1 MDSADLFFVLIFFLF
16 IFVMLIALSLF
27 TVRQQT
33 AVLIERFGR
42 FVRIAGPGLN
52 VLIPFIESK
61 SGSVSL
67 RLHQLDVQVETK
79 TKDDVFVHLN
89 VSVQYRVLEG
99 KIYEAFYALE
109 DVTGQIES
117 FVFDVVRAYVPN
129 VILDDVFAKKDD
141 IADAV
146 REELHEVMQAFGYD
160 IVKSLVTDIEPD
172 TKVKAAMNEINES
185 QRLRIAATERGE
197 ADKILKVKHA
207 EGEAESKILQGRG
220 IAGQRL
226 EIVEGLKASFS
237 EFHESVPEVRAQDV
251 MSLILMAQYFD
262 TLKEMGLS
270 GHMNTILIPHS
281 PSSLQDIYDQIR
293 NGIISA
299 NQVKT
304 PKKKEVA
311 AK

>member
-1 MDSADLFFVLIFFLF
+1 MFELFLVAVAIIGVILI
-16 IFVMLIALSLF
+16 LSFF

-33 AVLIERFGR
+33 NVLIERFGR
-42 FVRIAGPGLN
+42 FVRIAKPGLN
-52 VLIPFIESK
+52 LMIPLIERK

-89 VSVQYRVLEG
+89 VSVQYRVLSD
-99 KIYEAFYALE
+99 KIYEAFYALD

-146 REELHEVMQAFGYD
+146 RQELHEVMQDFGYD
-160 IVKSLVTDIEPD
+160 IVKSLVTDIKPD
-172 TKVKAAMNEINES
+172 AKVKAAMNEINES

-197 ADKILKVKHA
+197 ADKILKIKHA
-207 EGEAESKILQGRG
+207 EGVAESTILQGRG
-220 IAGQRL
+220 IAGQRM

-237 EFHESVPEVRAQDV
+237 EFHDQIPEVQAQDV

-281 PSSLQDIYDQIR
+281 PSSLQDIYEQIR
-293 NGIISA
+293 NGIIAA

-304 PKKKEVA
+304 PKKKEVL